1 MKIGVTRLDG
11 SSHKTKRNLG
21 LVAGAK
27 RKDKGKGKGGQN
39 PPPLGPTGLSP
50 PLTPPRGLTKL
61 FLIAAESHVL

>member
-21 LVAGAK
+21 SVAGAK
-27 RKDKGKGKGGQN
+27 RKGKGGQN
-39 PPPLGPTGLSP
+39 SPPPGPTGLSP